1 MQFEAHARNE
11 RPVRGSGYRPRVQA
25 LPFVVAL
32 AVAIVLAPGARRTL
46 LAGKLVRENYRGHP
60 LAFPFG
66 FVIAASAT
74 VALVPLALLER
85 LGDSEVFR
93 PELGAIAIYVLG
105 ISFLGLVDDVF
116 SGPSRGWR
124 GHGAAV
130 AGGALSTGA
139 LKAAGALGLA
149 MFALRGYG
157 KTDGHWLLAVAVLVL
172 ATNLFNL
179 LDLRPGR
186 SVKVFVI
193 LGVGLMLAAWD
204 TTALGALGLFVAPAL
219 VVGFY
224 DVREM
229 VMMGDAGSNVVGALA
244 GFWMVLLMSTAAQIV
259 ALVVLLAITIYG
271 EFRSISALVDRVPL
285 LRRLD
290 SFGRPG

>member
-1 MQFEAHARNE
+1 
-11 RPVRGSGYRPRVQA
+11 VQA
-25 LPFVVAL
+25 LPFIVAL
-32 AVAIVLAPGARRTL
+32 AVAVVLAPAARRTL
-46 LAGKLVRENYRGHP
+46 LAGRHVRENYRGAP

-66 FVIAASAT
+66 FVIIASAA

-85 LGDSEVFR
+85 LGDRTVFR
-93 PELGAIAIYVLG
+93 PELGAIAIYVFGVGALG
-105 ISFLGLVDDVF
+105 FIDDAL
-116 SGPSRGWR
+116 SGSSRGWR
-124 GHGAAV
+124 GHGKAV

-157 KTDGHWLLAVAVLVL
+157 RTDADWLLAVAILVL

-186 SVKVFVI
+186 SLKVFVV
-193 LGVGLMLAAWD
+193 LGVLLMLAAWD

-219 VVGFY
+219 VVGAY
-224 DVREM
+224 DVRET

-259 ALVVLLAITIYG
+259 ALVVLLGVTLYG
-271 EFRSISALVDRVPL
+271 EFRSISELVDRVPL

-290 SFGRPG
+290 SLGRPG

>member
-1 MQFEAHARNE
+1 M
-11 RPVRGSGYRPRVQA
+11 QA

-32 AVAIVLAPGARRTL
+32 AVAIVIAPAARRTL
-46 LAGKLVRENYRGHP
+46 LAGKHVRENYRGRP
-60 LAFPFG
+60 LAYPFG
-66 FVIAASAT
+66 FVIAASALG
-74 VALVPLALLER
+74 ALIPLAMLEQ

-105 ISFLGLVDDVF
+105 VSFLGVVDDFV

-149 MFALRGYG
+149 MFALQGYG
-157 KTDGHWLLAVAVLVL
+157 RTDGHWLLAVAVLVL

-186 SVKVFVI
+186 SLKVFIV
-193 LGVGLMLAAWD
+193 LGIGLMLAAWD

-219 VVGFY
+219 VVGAY

-244 GFWMVLLMSTAAQIV
+244 GLWMVLTMSTAAQIV
-259 ALVVLLAITIYG
+259 ALVVMLGITIYG